1 MVTDRMTERR
11 MALATNRKRAKD
23 MRHLATEAEQRFW
36 NRVRAHRLNGHKFK
50 RQYTIGNYIVDFV
63 CLEHLLIVELDGG
76 QHDQQQDYDR
86 ERDKFLDAQG
96 YRVMRFWNSDVFE
109 NIDGVMDVVLLAL
122 E

>member
-1 MVTDRMTERR
+1 
-11 MALATNRKRAKD
+11 
-23 MRHLATEAEQRFW
+23 
-36 NRVRAHRLNGHKFK
+36 
-50 RQYTIGNYIVDFV
+50 
-63 CLEHLLIVELDGG
+63 LLIVELDGG